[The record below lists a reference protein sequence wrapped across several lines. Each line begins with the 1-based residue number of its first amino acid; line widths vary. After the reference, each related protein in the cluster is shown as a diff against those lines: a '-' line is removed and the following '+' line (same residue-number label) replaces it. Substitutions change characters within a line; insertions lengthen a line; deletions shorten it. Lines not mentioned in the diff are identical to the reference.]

1 VSAMENQETDSSTF
15 RSKEGEKLSTELIS
29 PIYENGKY
37 GNPWDTWSTRSV
49 WDILNLLKS
58 TNFFM
63 SGVKRLTQDQL
74 DECVPVVRP
83 NLDTIKSPDPDAVQL
98 TWIGHASVLVQ
109 IEGISFLTDPHWSIR
124 ASPLSFVGPKRIRKV
139 PIELKDLPKIDF
151 VLISHDHYD
160 HLDLNTVKLLGNL
173 TTWFVPKGLKA
184 WFSSL
189 GINNVHELTWWEEYS
204 FNENIRVVCTPCQH
218 WSKRTLLDDFTRL
231 WSSWVVLGKHKRIFF
246 SGDTGYCSVFKT
258 IGNRFGPF
266 DASLIAIG
274 AYCPRWF
281 MKPQHID
288 PDEAVQI
295 HQDLHSKFSL
305 GIHWGTFL
313 LTMEPETEPPEL
325 LKASLEKRGLP
336 SSVFVTT
343 SIGETRSIKDAMS
356 N

>member
-1 VSAMENQETDSSTF
+1 VGRILVQREYSCGLYS
-15 RSKEGEKLSTELIS
+15 LSTVGILARSFSRLFLIS
-29 PIYENGKY
+29 YRTY
-37 GNPWDTWSTRSV
+37 
-49 WDILNLLKS
+49 
-58 TNFFM
+58 
-63 SGVKRLTQDQL
+63 
-74 DECVPVVRP
+74 
-83 NLDTIKSPDPDAVQL
+83 
-98 TWIGHASVLVQ
+98 
-109 IEGISFLTDPHWSIR
+109 
-124 ASPLSFVGPKRIRKV
+124 
-139 PIELKDLPKIDF
+139 
-151 VLISHDHYD
+151 
-160 HLDLNTVKLLGNL
+160 
-173 TTWFVPKGLKA
+173 
-184 WFSSL
+184 WFSIES
-189 GINNVHELTWWEEYS
+189 
-204 FNENIRVVCTPCQH
+204 

-336 SSVFVTT
+336 SSIFVTI

-356 N
+356 HVSNL